1 MMTIE
6 GRPVLSDKTY
16 KKYVLEHLENW
27 VHDAITT
34 DDVTAQE
41 VYDVLIKAIGENVDY
56 HRKELDKNTE
66 LLSLL
71 KGHRPSVF
79 DASAHEFENFWYDSE
94 SSPEYTEEVLDAM
107 CDAAADKEKC
117 REYNLREAEYYTKR
131 AELDAEHERQQ
142 QCSCD
147 Y

>member
-1 MMTIE
+1 MCI
-6 GRPVLSDKTY
+6 RDRTY

-27 VHDAITT
+27 VLDAIGTEE
-34 DDVTAQE
+34 VTAQE
-41 VYDVLIKAIGENVDY
+41 VYDVLIKAIGENVE
-56 HRKELDKNTE
+56 HNRKELDKNSE

-71 KGHRPSVF
+71 KGHRSNVF
-79 DASAHEFENFWYDSE
+79 DASAHEFDDFWFGSE
-94 SSPEYTEEVLDAM
+94 TSEYTEEVLDAM
-107 CDAAADKEKC
+107 CDAAAEKEKC

-131 AELDAEHERQQ
+131 AELDAEHQRKE

>member
-1 MMTIE
+1 MTIE

-27 VHDAITT
+27 VLDAIGTEE
-34 DDVTAQE
+34 VTAQE
-41 VYDVLIKAIGENVDY
+41 VYDVLIKAIGENVE
-56 HRKELDKNTE
+56 HNRKELDKNSE

-71 KGHRPSVF
+71 KGHRSNVF
-79 DASAHEFENFWYDSE
+79 DASAHEFDDFWYGSQ
-94 SSPEYTEEVLDAM
+94 YTEEEMNAM
-107 CDAAADKEKC
+107 CDTAAEEEKEKC

-131 AELDAEHERQQ
+131 AELDAEHQRKE